1 MNAEEEVSG
10 DANNKDRV
18 DGVAAVVIATE
29 AKVTVE
35 EVNLDESVET
45 VQEDLSDGEE
55 IDIEGPRGRESE
67 SAEIFPASH
76 ESVIDSIMETLRMRL
91 RTVDCSGGFWA
102 AFETF
107 MNLEL
112 TQEEYH
118 QLASHLAS
126 NPLKELS
133 VPRSIVADWER
144 YLRGCYGKCFS

>member
-1 MNAEEEVSG
+1 MSAEEEMPG
-10 DANNKDRV
+10 DSNNNTRG

-35 EVNLDESVET
+35 EANLDESVET
-45 VQEDLSDGEE
+45 VQEDLSEVEE
-55 IDIEGPRGRESE
+55 IDIEGPRRREPD

-112 TQEEYH
+112 TQDEYH
-118 QLASHLAS
+118 QLASQLS
-126 NPLKELS
+126 SYPLQEVS